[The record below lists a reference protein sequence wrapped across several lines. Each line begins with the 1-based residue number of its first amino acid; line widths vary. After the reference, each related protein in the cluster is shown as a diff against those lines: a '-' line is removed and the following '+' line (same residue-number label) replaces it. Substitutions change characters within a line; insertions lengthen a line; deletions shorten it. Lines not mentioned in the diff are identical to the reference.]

1 MGTYERKR
9 ERMNLTPDELAYLV
23 HLLGGRSTY
32 DPKRLGEGLSAVGAL
47 QLRAKLERMAFP
59 ITIEQAQQDVQ
70 SGKVERVCRPGEW
83 VVTRDGVTYFDKT
96 GQQCH
101 NA

>member
-47 QLRAKLERMAFP
+47 QLRAKLERMAEFKH
-59 ITIEQAQQDVQ
+59 ITVDEAIEQVQ
-70 SGKVERVCRPGEW
+70 AGKVERVCKPGEW
-83 VVTRDGVTYFDKT
+83 VVTTDGVTYFDR
-96 GQQCH
+96 
-101 NA
+101 A